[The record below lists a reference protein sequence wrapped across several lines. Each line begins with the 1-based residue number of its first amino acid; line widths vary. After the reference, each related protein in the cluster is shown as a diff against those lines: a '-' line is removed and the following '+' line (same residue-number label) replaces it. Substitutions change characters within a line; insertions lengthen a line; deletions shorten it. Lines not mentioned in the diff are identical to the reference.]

1 MSGDTPRRAPSREA
15 ILAVHQFPGE
25 FVIKAFGPGT
35 AGFHDAVVAAA
46 HAEIAAERVQVQVRS
61 TASGARRCVTL
72 TLAPTS
78 TGEPDPTTGT
88 TGTTDTSDT
97 STTGPEPEPLT
108 VDCEDPPIG
117 AKAAQYSH
125 KPSAAG
131 GAPGY
136 TWAAS
141 WRSRARA
148 CWRPRWT

>member
-72 TLAPTS
+72 TLMAETIELVE
-78 TGEPDPTTGT
+78 G
-88 TGTTDTSDT
+88 
-97 STTGPEPEPLT
+97 
-108 VDCEDPPIG
+108 V
-117 AKAAQYSH
+117 YSRLYLVEH
-125 KPSAAG
+125 LFLIL
-131 GAPGY
+131 
-136 TWAAS
+136 
-141 WRSRARA
+141 
-148 CWRPRWT
+148 